1 MDIIKGIIFSSVV
14 ATVVMAILVFV
25 SLDID
30 SLLLIASM
38 VLSINLLN
46 SILTFIP
53 TYLIFKWFEL
63 AIYTVLIISYV

>member
-38 VLSINLLN
+38 VLSINFLN

>member
-1 MDIIKGIIFSSVV
+1 MNIIKGIIFSSVV

-25 SLDID
+25 GLDID

-38 VLSINLLN
+38 VLSINFLN
-46 SILTFIP
+46 STLTFIP

>member
-63 AIYTVLIISYV
+63 TIYTMLIISYV

>member
-30 SLLLIASM
+30 SLLLIVSM